1 MIFLSLHYGGP
12 HANPA
17 KRVVWGE
24 GGTTEWSGCPPSGGR
39 SGVEFVPTRRRRR
52 RLKRT
57 GATAPVLTG
66 AWGRQPPTSECRYI
80 PAHCL
85 PLPTAHII
93 RNKEPIALWPPTQFH
108 RSTFT
113 MNILSYDTFHHIA
126 FFHFLMII
134 AALI

>member
-12 HANPA
+12 HASPA

-57 GATAPVLTG
+57 SAVAPVLTG
-66 AWGRQPPTSECRYI
+66 VWGRSATNKHVPGIYRRIACPCYRKFLILAVTRNPFLSE
-80 PAHCL
+80 
-85 PLPTAHII
+85 II
-93 RNKEPIALWPPTQFH
+93 YESIENTGQRQKK
-108 RSTFT
+108 
-113 MNILSYDTFHHIA
+113 
-126 FFHFLMII
+126 FLIKI
-134 AALI
+134 